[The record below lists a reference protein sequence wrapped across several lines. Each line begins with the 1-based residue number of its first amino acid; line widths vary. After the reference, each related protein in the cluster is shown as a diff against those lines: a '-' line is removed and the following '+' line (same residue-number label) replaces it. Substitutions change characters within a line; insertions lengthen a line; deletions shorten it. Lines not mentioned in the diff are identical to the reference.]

1 MTHHMTY
8 TIQIAEGTFLDTKTI
23 KRVTVGGIEF
33 DETFLSNLV
42 IKHLKDFQTKERRT
56 FSDAFDIYMRENPSA
71 NRRKFRNNANQYFT
85 EFTTQIGDLY
95 LDELSHGHITKYRD
109 YLLGRGLHP
118 NSVRKH
124 INILNAIVNMAFK
137 HLDISKLSPFRGL
150 QIQGEGEN
158 TRPIPKIDLEL
169 MLKVK
174 EFLLNRPTPAKLIG
188 LIQLNTGM
196 RISEPTLARL
206 EDLVLDHDIPHLWVR
221 KNVLSDRKTKA
232 SLRAVP
238 LLGVSLLAA
247 QELHR
252 MATKR
257 NSQWLAPGYAKEF
270 GGCSCSAILNKNLK
284 PLNFRSHM
292 FRHAFIDRL
301 NARNDIP
308 LPLAESITGHGRNV
322 SDFATYGSVGYTLEQ
337 KAEVI
342 KKILL

>member
-1 MTHHMTY
+1 
-8 TIQIAEGTFLDTKTI
+8 
-23 KRVTVGGIEF
+23 
-33 DETFLSNLV
+33 
-42 IKHLKDFQTKERRT
+42 
-56 FSDAFDIYMRENPSA
+56 
-71 NRRKFRNNANQYFT
+71 
-85 EFTTQIGDLY
+85 
-95 LDELSHGHITKYRD
+95 
-109 YLLGRGLHP
+109 
-118 NSVRKH
+118 VRKH

-158 TRPIPKIDLEL
+158 IRPIPKIDLDL
-169 MLKVK
+169 MLQVK
-174 EFLLNRPTPAKLIG
+174 DFLLNRPTPAKLIG

-301 NARNDIP
+301 KARNDIP